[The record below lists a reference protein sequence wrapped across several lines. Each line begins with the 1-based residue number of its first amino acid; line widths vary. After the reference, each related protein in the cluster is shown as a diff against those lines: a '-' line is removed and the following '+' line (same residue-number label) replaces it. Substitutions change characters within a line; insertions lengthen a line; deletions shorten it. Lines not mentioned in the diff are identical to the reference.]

1 MTARRAGAR
10 PAAALAALALAAA
23 ALLTACGPSQSHPA
37 DGTADSA
44 QVQDMQQKLDSADD
58 AANQAD
64 TDAAADNG

>member
-1 MTARRAGAR
+1 MTAR
-10 PAAALAALALAAA
+10 PAAALAALTLAAA

-37 DGTADSA
+37 GGTADSA

-58 AANQAD
+58 AAAQAD